1 MFRGRILPLII
12 PCFTVNPRLIPLRG
26 RRPIHDKSVR
36 KPAFPSPRLRRL
48 RHGIQLQPVGAVLVL
63 RRGIPPADANG
74 RQRLSVPGLPAQAGE
89 TRHRRGCDVTGRWNV
104 SAVLLDM
111 DGTLLDTE
119 RVYLDSLLAALETH
133 GYTDDTVTLCQAM
146 VGLPGPDC
154 EAMLHARYG
163 ESFPLA
169 EISRAFVSNRDEI
182 LSAGLP
188 LKSGAVELLDA
199 LQASECPMA
208 IVTSSSLRTADAH
221 LRLAGIRH
229 RFETLLT
236 RDDVAR
242 GKPSPDLYLLAASRF
257 GLKPEVC
264 VAVEDSNHGV
274 TAAHAAGAITIMVPD
289 MVTPTDESRARC
301 AAIVPDLG
309 AVLEVLRERGG
320 FARRSS

>member
-1 MFRGRILPLII
+1 M
-12 PCFTVNPRLIPLRG
+12 
-26 RRPIHDKSVR
+26 
-36 KPAFPSPRLRRL
+36 
-48 RHGIQLQPVGAVLVL
+48 
-63 RRGIPPADANG
+63 
-74 RQRLSVPGLPAQAGE
+74 
-89 TRHRRGCDVTGRWNV
+89 TGKWNV

-119 RVYLDSLLAALETH
+119 RVYFDSLVAALNAY
-133 GYTDDTVTLCQAM
+133 GYTDDTATLCQAM

-169 EISRAFVSNRDEI
+169 DVSRAFITSRDEI

-199 LQASECPMA
+199 LQAAECPMA
-208 IVTSSSLRTADAH
+208 IVTSSSLRTADTH
-221 LRLAGIRH
+221 PQLAGIRH
-229 RFETLLT
+229 RFETILT
-236 RDDVAR
+236 RDDVVR

-274 TAAHAAGAITIMVPD
+274 TAALAAGAITIMVPD
-289 MVTPTDESRARC
+289 MVTPTEESRARC
-301 AAIVPDLG
+301 AAVVPDLG
-309 AVLEVLRERGG
+309 TVLEVLRARGG
-320 FARRSS
+320 FGRRSF

>member
-1 MFRGRILPLII
+1 M
-12 PCFTVNPRLIPLRG
+12 
-26 RRPIHDKSVR
+26 S
-36 KPAFPSPRLRRL
+36 
-48 RHGIQLQPVGAVLVL
+48 
-63 RRGIPPADANG
+63 
-74 RQRLSVPGLPAQAGE
+74 
-89 TRHRRGCDVTGRWNV
+89 GRWNI

-119 RVYLDSLLAALETH
+119 RVYFDSLVAALKTH
-133 GYTDDTVTLCQAM
+133 GYTDDTMTLCQAM

-182 LSAGLP
+182 LTAGLP

-199 LQASECPMA
+199 LQAAECPMA

-221 LRLAGIRH
+221 LQLAGIRH
-229 RFETLLT
+229 RFETILT
-236 RDDVAR
+236 RDDVVR
-242 GKPSPDLYLLAASRF
+242 GKPSPDLYLLAAARF
-257 GLKPEVC
+257 SLKPEAC

-320 FARRSS
+320 FAR